1 MSRPSACA
9 IPLFVKVRIDADALL
24 ANRATA
30 AAIDLGENA
39 VAEPPLRYRPIW
51 WLQMPN
57 GREVRAHHVTW
68 GALTTS
74 HYEARGRSWSPT
86 ERVSAWLEVH
96 GPVIADG
103 TLYDPN
109 AEK

>member
-9 IPLFVKVRIDADALL
+9 IPLFIKVRIDVEAIV
-24 ANRATA
+24 ANRDTVKY
-30 AAIDLGENA
+30 DDELKGL
-39 VAEPPLRYRPIW
+39 VAPTILRPIW

-57 GREVRAHHVTW
+57 GREFRAHNITW
-68 GALTTS
+68 GALTVS
-74 HYEARGRSWSPT
+74 KYEPAGRSWNLT
-86 ERVSAWLEVH
+86 DRVSAWLEVH

-109 AEK
+109 TEK